1 MLCSFERLFGWVSEL
16 FIRLYC
22 ITYCGF
28 GIFQYLFNLNT
39 SVGLR
44 FSGGLPQATHTLSL
58 SNAYQTLGGT
68 FSKSFCECEVHICSI
83 LNY

>member
-1 MLCSFERLFGWVSEL
+1 MLCSFERLFGWLSKL

-22 ITYCGF
+22 IKYCGF

-44 FSGGLPQATHTLSL
+44 FSGGLPQATQYSL
-58 SNAYQTLGGT
+58 IVKCISDLRWNI
-68 FSKSFCECEVHICSI
+68 F
-83 LNY
+83 